1 MRAERSAAVQRYNEC
16 GSQGEH
22 TGCREEAGNKM
33 KRNGVAIRHFQRS
46 SAGPQG
52 RSCTLI
58 SDSLLSIW
66 QTQGSLHNW

>member
-1 MRAERSAAVQRYNEC
+1 MRAERAAAVQRYNEC

-52 RSCTLI
+52 KI
-58 SDSLLSIW
+58 
-66 QTQGSLHNW
+66 LHPDFRQPAQHLASSRLPP